1 MNLYNMKGNAE
12 MHPNTIIRRLQKI
25 EQRKKLDAQAE
36 AWRKFVNATNSHY
49 SKQCKEEGK
58 TP

>member
-1 MNLYNMKGNAE
+1 

>member
-1 MNLYNMKGNAE
+1 MK
-12 MHPNTIIRRLQKI
+12 HTDIRRIQKI

-49 SKQCKEEGK
+49 SKEVVKK
-58 TP
+58 P